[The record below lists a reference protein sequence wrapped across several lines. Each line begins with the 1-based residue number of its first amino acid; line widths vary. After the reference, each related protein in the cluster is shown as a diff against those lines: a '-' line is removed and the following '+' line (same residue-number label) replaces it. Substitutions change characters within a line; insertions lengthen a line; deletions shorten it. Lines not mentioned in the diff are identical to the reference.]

1 MRWGGASKR
10 ALRQSSNRG
19 TGDDHLFE
27 LEGVSRLTIFV
38 PRHDKMKG
46 YRDLK
51 SLLEAADCQV
61 AYPSQAPAALREAP
75 GPQYQ
80 AMNVEA
86 SGLMPPEAVKAAHR
100 WAHQRD
106 FLHSFF
112 RPL

>member
-1 MRWGGASKR
+1 MRWGGASR
-10 ALRQSSNRG
+10 RNLRQSSNRG

-27 LEGVSRLTIFV
+27 LEGISRITIFI
-38 PRHDKMKG
+38 PRHHKMKG

-51 SLLEAADCQV
+51 ARLEAAGCQV
-61 AYPSQAPAALREAP
+61 TYPSQSPAALREAP

-80 AMNVEA
+80 AVNVEA
-86 SGLMPPEAVKAAHR
+86 PGRMPPEAIKAAHR

-106 FLHSFF
+106 LLHSFF